1 MRSEKLHIKL
11 AETNGR
17 DIGMRVC
24 IWRSHSGKSWGFS
37 TEPDL
42 DFDLSMFDSVFTAYC
57 DLAGFDDKFDAVW
70 ENIPRTRYI
79 SPVVST
85 NCSVRSFGKNFL
97 SRADIV
103 SLLEQAYYPVW
114 KAATARTL
122 AYDRGKGW
130 LDTTDEAWKHMD
142 WEAYHQ
148 FQREQWNKHLQ
159 PKPRATPKR

>member
-17 DIGMRVC
+17 DIGMKVT

-42 DFDLSMFDSVFTAYC
+42 EFDHSMFDSVFAAYC
-57 DLAGFDDKFDAVW
+57 DLAGFEDKLDAVW
-70 ENIPRTRYI
+70 QSLPYTRYI
-79 SPVVST
+79 SPVMLPVSPVCT
-85 NCSVRSFGKNFL
+85 YAKNFL

-122 AYDRGKGW
+122 AYDRGRGW
-130 LDTTDEAWKHMD
+130 LDTIDEASRRMD

-148 FQREQWNKHLQ
+148 FEREQCE
-159 PKPRATPKR
+159 KRRQSSQH

>member
-11 AETNGR
+11 AESKGK
-17 DIGMRVC
+17 DIGMKVQ
-24 IWRSHSGKSWGFS
+24 IWHSRSGKSWGFS

-42 DFDLSMFDSVFTAYC
+42 EFDLSMFDRVFDAYC

-70 ENIPRTRYI
+70 ERLPYTRYI
-79 SPVVST
+79 APSVLPVSPVRT
-85 NCSVRSFGKNFL
+85 YAKNFL

-114 KAATARTL
+114 KAAAARTL

-130 LDTTDEAWKHMD
+130 IDTIDEACRQMD

-148 FQREQWNKHLQ
+148 FQCEQRE
-159 PKPRATPKR
+159 KRRQTAQQ

>member
-1 MRSEKLHIKL
+1 MRTEKLHIKL
-11 AETNGR
+11 AESKGK
-17 DIGMRVC
+17 DIGMKVT

-42 DFDLSMFDSVFTAYC
+42 EFDHSMFDSVFAAYC
-57 DLAGFDDKFDAVW
+57 DLAGFEDKLDAVW
-70 ENIPRTRYI
+70 ESLPYTRYI
-79 SPVVST
+79 SPVMRQYSP
-85 NCSVRSFGKNFL
+85 VRIHAKNFL

-122 AYDRGKGW
+122 TYDRGKGW
-130 LDTTDEAWKHMD
+130 LDTTHQAWKHMD

-148 FQREQWNKHLQ
+148 FEREQCE
-159 PKPRATPKR
+159 KRRQSSQH

>member
-1 MRSEKLHIKL
+1 MRTEKLHIKL
-11 AETNGR
+11 AESKGK
-17 DIGMRVC
+17 DIGMKVT
-24 IWRSHSGKSWGFS
+24 IWRSKSGKSWGFS

-42 DFDLSMFDSVFTAYC
+42 EFDLSMFDSVFPAYC
-57 DLAGFDDKFDAVW
+57 DLAGFDDKFNAVW
-70 ENIPRTRYI
+70 ENIPRTHYI

-114 KAATARTL
+114 KVATSRTL
-122 AYDRGKGW
+122 TYDRGKGW
-130 LDTTDEAWKHMD
+130 FDTTREACKHMD

-148 FQREQWNKHLQ
+148 FQREQ
-159 PKPRATPKR
+159 REKRRQTAQQ

>member
-1 MRSEKLHIKL
+1 MRTEKLHIKL
-11 AETNGR
+11 AQSNGK
-17 DIGMRVC
+17 DIGMKVT

-42 DFDLSMFDSVFTAYC
+42 EFDLSMYDRVFDAYC
-57 DLAGFDDKFDAVW
+57 ELAGFDDKFDAVW
-70 ENIPRTRYI
+70 ENIPTARYI
-79 SPVVST
+79 SPVVSMGR
-85 NCSVRSFGKNFL
+85 SVRSSGKNFL

-130 LDTTDEAWKHMD
+130 FDTTDEASGHMD
-142 WEAYHQ
+142 WDAYHQ
-148 FQREQWNKHLQ
+148 FQHEQWTKQ
-159 PKPRATPKR
+159 RQTAQQ

>member
-11 AETNGR
+11 AESHGR
-17 DIGMRVC
+17 DIGMKVT

-42 DFDLSMFDSVFTAYC
+42 EFDLSMFDSVFPAYC
-57 DLAGFDDKFDAVW
+57 DLAGFDDKFNVVW
-70 ENIPRTRYI
+70 ENIPRTHYI

-122 AYDRGKGW
+122 AYDRGRGW
-130 LDTTDEAWKHMD
+130 LDTIDEASRRMD

-148 FQREQWNKHLQ
+148 FMYEQRE
-159 PKPRATPKR
+159 KRQQSSQH

>member
-11 AETNGR
+11 AESKGK
-17 DIGMRVC
+17 DIGMKVT
-24 IWRSHSGKSWGFS
+24 IWRSKSGKSWGFS

-42 DFDLSMFDSVFTAYC
+42 EFDLSMFDSVFPAYC
-57 DLAGFDDKFDAVW
+57 DLAGFDDKFNAVW
-70 ENIPRTRYI
+70 ENIPRTHYI

-114 KAATARTL
+114 KAATC
-122 AYDRGKGW
+122 
-130 LDTTDEAWKHMD
+130 
-142 WEAYHQ
+142 Q
-148 FQREQWNKHLQ
+148 
-159 PKPRATPKR
+159 

>member
-1 MRSEKLHIKL
+1 MRTEKLHIKL
-11 AETNGR
+11 AESKGK
-17 DIGMRVC
+17 DIGMKVT

-37 TEPDL
+37 IEPDL
-42 DFDLSMFDSVFTAYC
+42 EFDLSMFDSVFPAYC
-57 DLAGFDDKFDAVW
+57 ELAGFDDKFDAVW

-85 NCSVRSFGKNFL
+85 GRSVRSSGKNFL
-97 SRADIV
+97 SRVDIV

-130 LDTTDEAWKHMD
+130 FDTTQEACKQMN

-148 FQREQWNKHLQ
+148 FQRDQWNNRRQTAQ
-159 PKPRATPKR
+159 P

>member
-11 AETNGR
+11 AESKGK
-17 DIGMRVC
+17 DIGMKVT
-24 IWRSHSGKSWGFS
+24 IWRSKSGKSWGFS

-42 DFDLSMFDSVFTAYC
+42 EFDLSMFDRVFDAYC

-70 ENIPRTRYI
+70 ERLPYTRYI
-79 SPVVST
+79 APSVLPVSPVRT
-85 NCSVRSFGKNFL
+85 YAKNFL
-97 SRADIV
+97 SRENII

-114 KAATARTL
+114 KTATARTL

-130 LDTTDEAWKHMD
+130 IDTTREACKHMD

-148 FQREQWNKHLQ
+148 FQREQ
-159 PKPRATPKR
+159 REKRRQTAQQ

>member
-11 AETNGR
+11 AESKGK
-17 DIGMRVC
+17 DIGMKVT
-24 IWRSHSGKSWGFS
+24 IWRSKSGKSWGFS
-37 TEPDL
+37 IEPDL
-42 DFDLSMFDSVFTAYC
+42 EFDLSMFDSVFPAYC

-70 ENIPRTRYI
+70 ENIPYTRYI

-114 KAATARTL
+114 KVATSRTL
-122 AYDRGKGW
+122 TYDRGQGW
-130 LDTTDEAWKHMD
+130 FDTTREACKHMD

-148 FQREQWNKHLQ
+148 FQREQ
-159 PKPRATPKR
+159 REKRRQTAQQ